1 MACYSTDEIADLTG
15 TSKADVSGVCS
26 KTADL
31 PNLNK
36 LDQASAEH
44 ATDFDIP
51 IYNIWKQQEIA
62 DAVGMTQAEI
72 AKSIPNGNIAKTF

>member
-1 MACYSTDEIADLTG
+1 MACYENTEIA
-15 TSKADVSGVCS
+15 SVCGCDE
-26 KTADL
+26 KTVRTVIGESAEL
-31 PNLNK
+31 PK
-36 LDQASAEH
+36 LRKDEQASAEH